1 VRIAAVT
8 LELLATDGKPVT
20 RFRSEC

>member
-1 VRIAAVT
+1 VT

-20 RFRSEC
+20 RFRSGC

>member
-1 VRIAAVT
+1 VT